1 MTPAPITQVPPHTLK
16 ERLDRGE
23 ALVIVDVRETW
34 EYSLAHIPGSI
45 NFPLGELAD
54 CVMELDQEDEIIVCC
69 HHGSR
74 SYEGA
79 QILIE
84 SGFPRVANL
93 VGGIDLWSCVVD
105 PSIPRY
111 REGG

>member
-1 MTPAPITQVPPHTLK
+1 MCA
-16 ERLDRGE
+16 R
-23 ALVIVDVRETW
+23 
-34 EYSLAHIPGSI
+34 PGSTRSRT
-45 NFPLGELAD
+45 FRGPSTSRWGELAD
-54 CVMELDQEDEIIVCC
+54 CVVELDAEDEIIVCR
-69 HHGSR
+69 HHGAR

-93 VGGIDLWSCVVD
+93 IGGIDLWSCLVD